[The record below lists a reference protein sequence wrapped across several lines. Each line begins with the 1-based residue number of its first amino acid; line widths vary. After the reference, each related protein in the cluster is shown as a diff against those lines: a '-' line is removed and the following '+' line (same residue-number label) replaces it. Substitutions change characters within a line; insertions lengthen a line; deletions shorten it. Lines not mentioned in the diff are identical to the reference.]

1 MDRQLRP
8 RAAATALAAGLL
20 ALAFCGGRGS
30 SASPAAS
37 PAASP
42 PSAWTPDVVAP
53 TMPTKVFAA
62 TASPASVAL
71 RWTPATDNV
80 GATAYRITRDGTIV
94 ATVASTSYGDTGLPA
109 GTAQDHQAVALHA
122 TGDSSIRSATASVTL
137 STSGNVINATPADYL
152 AKLAA
157 LQPGDTLLLAAG
169 NYGVDANG
177 QDTADPP
184 GLPIFHLN
192 GTASQPITITG
203 PDTGPRAV
211 MLGRS
216 THNTIRFDTAS
227 YVVVRNIDVDGR
239 SLGGDAVKSQGVSH
253 HITIEGLNIKRVNSN
268 QQVVGIST
276 KAAVWNWV
284 IRRNT
289 IVGAGTG
296 MYLGNSD
303 GSCPFIAGTIENNLI
318 YDTIGYNIEIKH
330 QNPRPALAGMPSGR
344 TSTIIRGN
352 VFSKSAAT
360 SSTGTLAR
368 PNLLV
373 GHMPL
378 RGSGTTDLYEIY
390 GNFFYQNPTEAL
402 FQAEGNVAFH
412 DNVLVNDVGGAIH
425 IQPHND
431 VPKLIRIF
439 SNTVIARD
447 DGISV
452 TGGSSAYTQVV
463 EGNAVFARAPIAVS
477 GLSASATANV
487 TDNYAAA
494 SNYLNAPTA
503 ALGMFDAYPKTR
515 ALRATA
521 LDATGLSRFTDWNLD
536 FNGMVRDWTVR
547 GAYAGEGTNP
557 GWLPSLTIKP

>member
-8 RAAATALAAGLL
+8 RAAAIALAAGLL
-20 ALAFCGGRGS
+20 TLAFCSGGGS
-30 SASPAAS
+30 SVSSAAA

-42 PSAWTPDVVAP
+42 PSVQTLDRMAP
-53 TMPTKVFAA
+53 TNVLAAA
-62 TASPASVAL
+62 TSPISVAL
-71 RWTPATDNV
+71 RWTAATDNV
-80 GATAYRITRDGTIV
+80 GVTAYRVYRDNTV
-94 ATVASTSYGDTGLPA
+94 LAKVASTSYTDTGPSA
-109 GTAQDHQAVALHA
+109 GTTDAHQVVALDA
-122 TGDSSIRSATASVTL
+122 TGNSSTRSATASMTPPA
-137 STSGNVINATPADYL
+137 SGKVISATAADYL
-152 AKLAA
+152 TKLAA
-157 LQPGDTLLLAAG
+157 LNPGDTLLLAAG

-177 QDTADPP
+177 QDTAEPP
-184 GLPIFHLN
+184 GLPIFNLN

-203 PDTGPRAV
+203 PDTGPRPV

-239 SLGGDAVKSQGVSH
+239 SLGEDAVKSQGVSH
-253 HITIEGLNIKRVNSN
+253 HITIEGLHIKGVDNN
-268 QQVVGIST
+268 QQIVGIST
-276 KAAVWNWV
+276 KATVWNWV
-284 IRRNT
+284 IRHNT

-296 MYLGNSD
+296 MYLGNSN

-330 QNPRPALAGMPSGR
+330 QNPRPALAGMPTGR
-344 TSTIIRGN
+344 SSTIIRGN

-360 SSTGTLAR
+360 SSTDGLAR

-373 GHMPL
+373 GHLPL
-378 RGSGTTDLYEIY
+378 SGSGATDLYEIY

-412 DNVLVNDVGGAIH
+412 DNVLVNDIGGAIH

-452 TGGSSAYTQVV
+452 SGGSTAYTQVV
-463 EGNAVFARAPIAVS
+463 EGNVIFANAPIAVS
-477 GLSASATANV
+477 GLSASATTNV

-494 SNYLNAPTA
+494 SIYLNAPTA
-503 ALGMFDAYPKTR
+503 ALGTFDAYPKTR
-515 ALRATA
+515 TLRATA
-521 LDATGLSRFTDWNLD
+521 LDTTGLPGFTDWNLD

-547 GAYAGEGTNP
+547 GAYAGDGTNP
-557 GWLPSLTIKP
+557 GWLPKLAIKP